1 MKILLANPRCYC
13 AGVQRAVEIVE
24 LALRRFGSPVFVRKE
39 IVHNSFVVN
48 RLREA
53 GAIFIDDLH
62 GLPPRCVVVFSA
74 HGVTPA
80 VYQQAEQLGL
90 HVIDAT
96 CPLVSK
102 VHSEARRYAAQG
114 YHIVLVGKAG
124 HEEVVGTLGQVPGKI
139 TLIENLEQA
148 SREQLPSGKKIMV
161 LTQTTLSVDD
171 AEEIIEALRR
181 RFGEV
186 SQPPANDIC
195 YATQNRQNAVK
206 QMCAAGIDLLL
217 VVGSPNSSNAAR
229 LAEVAR
235 VRGVDA
241 RLINCD
247 ADLCAEWLER
257 VSIIGVTGGAST
269 PEDVVQSVINRL
281 LTAGGESVDVCD
293 TATENVV
300 FQLPP
305 ELR

>member
-1 MKILLANPRCYC
+1 MP
-13 AGVQRAVEIVE
+13 
-24 LALRRFGSPVFVRKE
+24 
-39 IVHNSFVVN
+39 
-48 RLREA
+48 
-53 GAIFIDDLH
+53 
-62 GLPPRCVVVFSA
+62 

-206 QMCAAGIDLLL
+206 T
-217 VVGSPNSSNAAR
+217 N
-229 LAEVAR
+229 
-235 VRGVDA
+235 VRRGNRPSCSLSD
-241 RLINCD
+241 RQTQ
-247 ADLCAEWLER
+247 
-257 VSIIGVTGGAST
+257 VTRQGW
-269 PEDVVQSVINRL
+269 QK
-281 LTAGGESVDVCD
+281 
-293 TATENVV
+293 
-300 FQLPP
+300 
-305 ELR
+305 